1 MANGRQIGHCAVP
14 HQNRID
20 LMKNKT
26 LPYIDMLRVAREYG
40 KFRKH
45 KMIPS
50 YRFSQFKI
58 FSVILK
64 PVSANSGTMISRN
77 RDFKYRR
84 IYR

>member
-1 MANGRQIGHCAVP
+1 MSGVRRKGV
-14 HQNRID
+14 
-20 LMKNKT
+20 
-26 LPYIDMLRVAREYG
+26 DMLRVAREYG

-64 PVSANSGTMISRN
+64 PVSANSGFTGKLI
-77 RDFKYRR
+77 F
-84 IYR
+84 